1 MDLVWLKMLKPN
13 AWRGRSYGTHTHGWY
28 AYVCVF
34 SHRSN
39 THIYHLSVNIYF
51 FRFHIL
57 VKITI
62 IIIFLCYLWSVSPLR
77 LGTRQRHHRRC
88 CYSLCIQFYYY
99 YCSSFVF
106 LHYSIARKTLFPLAC
121 DVLAVIGIYSGVFIY
136 LFIFIYLAVSAS
148 NRNFGFCLLSST
160 SSVAVSIHALTHFVR
175 KKFSLIK
182 IMWQLS
188 IVDFNLASY
197 IHVY

>member
-1 MDLVWLKMLKPN
+1 MLFV
-13 AWRGRSYGTHTHGWY
+13 
-28 AYVCVF
+28 VCVP
-34 SHRSN
+34 SAAQHTAPS
-39 THIYHLSVNIYF
+39 
-51 FRFHIL
+51 
-57 VKITI
+57 
-62 IIIFLCYLWSVSPLR
+62 
-77 LGTRQRHHRRC
+77 HHRRC

-99 YCSSFVF
+99 YYYCSSFVF
-106 LHYSIARKTLFPLAC
+106 LHYSITRKTLFPLAC

-175 KKFSLIK
+175 EKFSLIK

-188 IVDFNLASY
+188 IVDFILVSQ
-197 IHVY
+197 IHFYLDSINVCLIMMKTTNMPMLGGLSFGDFTKWFCKNHLINANMFGAFIFL